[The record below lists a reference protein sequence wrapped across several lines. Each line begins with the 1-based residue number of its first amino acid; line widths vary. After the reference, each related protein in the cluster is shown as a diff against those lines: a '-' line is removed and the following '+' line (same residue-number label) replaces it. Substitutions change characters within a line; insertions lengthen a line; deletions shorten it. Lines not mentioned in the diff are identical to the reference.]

1 MGVRFPDQ
9 RALKRWRSWNSEKEM
24 EAHASNAQKK
34 NGEYK
39 EKNVIAKMCGE
50 FEIKIHARV
59 R

>member
-1 MGVRFPDQ
+1 
-9 RALKRWRSWNSEKEM
+9 M

-34 NGEYK
+34 KGEYK

-50 FEIKIHARV
+50 IEIKIHARV